1 MVKMRTISFFV
12 ATALLALVCATRADA
27 KEYAFQAGTW
37 PGTIVY
43 DDKSGE
49 FQDCYITSDY
59 KSGITLYFQ
68 IDYDQT
74 FHIAFTHP
82 DWRLTVGD
90 EFKIGLAVDSLWSGT
105 YSAYAYDTNAVDVKF
120 ELPGDLLDALRYG
133 SVMRV
138 NAQADSFSFRLEGT
152 KTALQ
157 QLRQCYVE
165 NARAGTSTNPFGSG
179 GSTGGGNSSNPFGG
193 NSANPFQG
201 NQGGGQTASTTDA
214 GKARSEGVDL
224 FQSLLQDLRLAH
236 FKVLRGS
243 AVPEALQ
250 DRDLAWGQGSTYG
263 GLTVIVGDFS
273 PEDETARLASDDGK
287 ACKGEVASAAVNSA
301 MSNGDTVRR
310 LAVSCH
316 EGQSSW
322 YTYYSIYR
330 TFSPAGAYMISHVS
344 VNDQNAAKTADQA
357 FFDIISSALSSTSTV
372 Q

>member
-1 MVKMRTISFFV
+1 MRTITVFFW
-12 ATALLALVCATRADA
+12 AALLALVGVTRADA
-27 KEYAFQAGTW
+27 KEYSFQAGTW
-37 PGTIVY
+37 PGAIVY
-43 DDKSGE
+43 DDTSGA

-74 FHIAFTHP
+74 FHVAFTHP

-90 EFKIGLAVDSLWSGT
+90 EFNVGLEVDRLWSGT
-105 YSAYAYDTNAVDVKF
+105 YRAYAYADNAVDIKF
-120 ELPGDLLDALRYG
+120 EAPGDLLDALRYG

-157 QLRQCYVE
+157 RLRECYVE

-179 GSTGGGNSSNPFGG
+179 SSTSEATSSNPFGG
-193 NSANPFQG
+193 STGNPFQS

-214 GKARSEGVDL
+214 GNARSEAVDL
-224 FQSLLQDLRLAH
+224 FQSLLQDSRLAR
-236 FKVLRGS
+236 FQVLRGS
-243 AVPEALQ
+243 AVPEGLD
-250 DRDLAWGQGSTYG
+250 DRDLVWGAGSTYG
-263 GLTVIVGDFS
+263 GMSVIIGDVS
-273 PEDETARLASDDGK
+273 PEGETARLAAEDSK
-287 ACKGEVASAAVNSA
+287 SCKGEVASAAVNSA

-330 TFSPAGAYMISHVS
+330 TYAPAGAFMVSHVS
-344 VNDQNAAKTADQA
+344 IDDQNAAKSADQA
-357 FFDIISSALSSTSTV
+357 FFDIISSAPGSSSTV